1 VKRRLGPLVSLLL
14 LAGLFA
20 YVYVYEIRGRA
31 GEDKV
36 DTAKDKAIP
45 FERARLKAIRLTN
58 DSGALRLQKEGDAWK
73 LTEPLQADADKDAVE
88 GLLNSLEFAKIERRL
103 AKSEDR
109 KQYGLDPPKAS
120 VTIETS
126 APEGPRTLQ
135 IGESS
140 PIGGSYYAL
149 LPGTNDVAVVSS
161 TIGDVTRKETIS
173 LRDKSL
179 LSLDPW
185 KVKTLTLERGRET
198 IRLEKPDDGWVV
210 RQPVEAPADGPT
222 ITDLLNALQT
232 LRATRFDSE
241 KPAAPDL
248 KRFGLSPP
256 QARLTLLQE
265 GWDVEK
271 SVLFGKEAAGGGRYA
286 RTSGRDPVLTVPADF
301 WPKVTTRFFDLR
313 RRDLLGVQQ
322 YRVESI
328 TLARKGQPALTLTR
342 DKEQSWTLTGAS
354 VGKLK
359 SDSVDTLLRMIS
371 DLKAVAFDDSPKES
385 VRSGILKRPALDLT
399 LQEET
404 DTASGKQKSQHL
416 VISEP
421 DRAGHILVR
430 DMAWHP
436 VAVAAA
442 DVLKKIDAQVDALVK
457 EASEAPKPE
466 ASPAASPSP
475 ATSPGAVPR

>member
-1 VKRRLGPLVSLLL
+1 MKRRLGPLVALLL
-14 LAGLFA
+14 LAGLLA

-45 FERARLKAIRLTN
+45 FERAKLKAIRLTN

-185 KVKTLTLERGRET
+185 KVKTFTLERGRET
-198 IRLEKPDDGWVV
+198 IRLEKPDEGWVV
-210 RQPVEAPADGPT
+210 RQPVVAPADGPT
-222 ITDLLNALQT
+222 ITDLLNALET

-241 KPAAPDL
+241 KPSESDL

-256 QARLTLLQE
+256 QARLT
-265 GWDVEK
+265 
-271 SVLFGKEAAGGGRYA
+271 
-286 RTSGRDPVLTVPADF
+286 
-301 WPKVTTRFFDLR
+301 R
-313 RRDLLGVQQ
+313 R
-322 YRVESI
+322 
-328 TLARKGQPALTLTR
+328 P
-342 DKEQSWTLTGAS
+342 
-354 VGKLK
+354 
-359 SDSVDTLLRMIS
+359 
-371 DLKAVAFDDSPKES
+371 
-385 VRSGILKRPALDLT
+385 
-399 LQEET
+399 
-404 DTASGKQKSQHL
+404 
-416 VISEP
+416 
-421 DRAGHILVR
+421 
-430 DMAWHP
+430 
-436 VAVAAA
+436 
-442 DVLKKIDAQVDALVK
+442 
-457 EASEAPKPE
+457 
-466 ASPAASPSP
+466 
-475 ATSPGAVPR
+475 